1 MNTSDDVLL
10 KEVDEDLR
18 HEKQLNFL
26 KQYGPWLAGAAGA
39 LVLGVAGQQ
48 IWTGHED
55 AKRATAGAA
64 YFDAVFEAPDDVAA
78 AADALEQ
85 IQPNLAGSGYATL
98 AEMRLGAS
106 RALADEPEAALAAYQ
121 AVIDD
126 GSAPQRL
133 RDFARLRAAYS
144 QVDSAP
150 DIASRLAG
158 AITTEAFLDHAH
170 EVEALAALALEDYET
185 AFALLSELGAST
197 KDPRLASRARLLAP
211 VADAGRNG
219 VSLEPETSET
229 NDFIN
234 SLVDDLAV
242 DDLLGSQDASA
253 PDVPDASA
261 APEGGETGQT
271 P

>member
-39 LVLGVAGQQ
+39 LVLGVTGQQ
-48 IWTGHED
+48 IWTSHEA
-55 AKRATAGAA
+55 AKRADAGAA

-98 AEMRLGAS
+98 AEMRLGAL

-126 GSAPQRL
+126 GSAPQRV
-133 RDFARLRAAYS
+133 RDFARLRAAYA
-144 QVDSAP
+144 QVDTAP

-158 AITTEAFLDHAH
+158 EITTEAYLGHAH
-170 EVEALAALALEDYET
+170 EVEALAALALGDDET
-185 AFALLSELGAST
+185 AFATLSDLAQT
-197 KDPRLASRARLLAP
+197 TTDPRLASRARLLAP

-219 VSLEPETSET
+219 VALEPETSET

-242 DDLLGSQDASA
+242 DDLLGGQGADGSGGSATPEDAEA
-253 PDVPDASA
+253 
-261 APEGGETGQT
+261 GQT